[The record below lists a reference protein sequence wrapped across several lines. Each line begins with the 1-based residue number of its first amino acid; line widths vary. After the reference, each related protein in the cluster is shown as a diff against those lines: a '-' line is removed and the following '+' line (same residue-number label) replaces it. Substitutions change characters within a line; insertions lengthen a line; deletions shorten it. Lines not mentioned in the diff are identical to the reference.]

1 MDPLTR
7 NWLWLLALIGA
18 TVALAG
24 WPAALLA
31 VAFLKA
37 VAILNGFLHLTR
49 ASGWLT
55 AFAVPLGLW
64 LAAIWALH
72 AVG

>member
-1 MDPLTR
+1 MDALTR
-7 NWLWLLALIGA
+7 NWIWLLALTAA

-24 WPAALLA
+24 WPAGLLI

-37 VAILNGFLHLTR
+37 VAILKGFLHLSR

-64 LAAIWALH
+64 LAVIWALH
-72 AVG
+72 AAG